1 MKRKTTALLIMVIM
15 MMTTITGGGYSKS
28 AAADNSGEAARPFE
42 TATFAGGCFWCMEP
56 PFQALNGVV
65 SVRSG
70 YIGGHVPDPTYE
82 DVSSGKS
89 GHLEAIEVDY
99 DPDRVSYE
107 ELLNV
112 FWRQI
117 DPTDGGGSFVDRGPQ
132 YRSAIFYHDE
142 QQKHSAEASK
152 QAVNKNGRFDRPVAT
167 QILPYTKFYA
177 AEDYHQ
183 GYAEKNPI
191 RYKAYRS
198 GSGRDRFITTAWRG
212 MPESAA
218 KGEPGT
224 TYAKPPAAELKKKL
238 TPVQFDVTQKEKTE
252 PPFDNE
258 YWKNKAAGL
267 YVDVVSG
274 EPLFL
279 SSDKFDSGTG
289 WPSFTRPVNPEA
301 VKEKEDRALF
311 MRRVEVRSRQTDSH
325 LGHVF
330 NDGPAP
336 TGMRYCINSAA
347 LRFIPLADLEKEGY
361 GEYRKLFTDIKPRK
375 ANHE

>member
-1 MKRKTTALLIMVIM
+1 MVIM

-28 AAADNSGEAARPFE
+28 AAADNSGEEARPFE

-56 PFQALNGVV
+56 PFQALDGVTA
-65 SVRSG
+65 VRSG

-82 DVSSGKS
+82 DVCSGKS
-89 GHLEAIEVDY
+89 GHLEAIEVDF

-107 ELLNV
+107 DLLNV

-117 DPTDGGGSFVDRGPQ
+117 DPTDDGGSFVDRGPQ

-142 QQKHSAEASK
+142 QQKHVAEASK
-152 QAVNKNGRFDRPVAT
+152 QAVNESGRFDRPVAT

-177 AEDYHQ
+177 AEAYHQ

-191 RYKAYRS
+191 RYKSYRS
-198 GSGRDRFITTAWRG
+198 GSGRDRFIISAWRDR
-212 MPESAA
+212 PESGAA
-218 KGEPGT
+218 EKPAT

-252 PPFDNE
+252 PPFNNE
-258 YWKNKAAGL
+258 FWNNKASGL

-301 VKEKEDRALF
+301 VKEKADRSLF
-311 MRRVEVRSRQTDSH
+311 MKRVEIRSRQTDSH

-330 NDGPAP
+330 DDGPAP
-336 TGMRYCINSAA
+336 TGLRYCINSAA

-361 GEYRKLFTDIKPRK
+361 GEYKKVLGF
-375 ANHE
+375 